1 MHLQISEGDASFNVL
16 FHSNPNPMWIVEADT
31 LKFMEV
37 NEAAIKHYGYSRDEF
52 LNSITLANIRP
63 VYEQKDMLNL
73 IKTIK
78 HNQTVKTDLSHIKK
92 DGSLIYVNITS
103 FNVEFGGSL
112 CRMVIIN
119 DVTESKLKDIQL
131 TEAVTKIRDTLES
144 ITDGFITLDGELR
157 ITYWNKE
164 AEHILGISRDTV
176 LHKCLWEVYPNY
188 KRLELF
194 GQLNNTLKRKETV
207 KFEEYIAALN
217 KWVRFIVYPGVEGLT
232 VYFRDITL
240 QKHGEKQIDLKNESL
255 DQIAY
260 INSHI
265 MRKPLANILGIIN
278 SLEYTNYDEHSD
290 QHIRMLKQSA
300 IELDNIIKDIN
311 SKVERANK

>member
-1 MHLQISEGDASFNVL
+1 MHLQISNEDASFNVL
-16 FHSNPNPMWIVEADT
+16 FHHNPNPMWIVEAET

-37 NEAAIKHYGYSRDEF
+37 NEAAINHYGYSRDEF
-52 LNSITLANIRP
+52 LNSISLANIRP
-63 VYEQKDMLNL
+63 IYEQKDMLNL

-103 FNVEFGGSL
+103 YNIEFRGKH

-131 TEAVTKIRDTLES
+131 TEALSKIRETLES
-144 ITDGFITLDGELR
+144 ITDGFITLDSELR

-164 AEHILGISRDTV
+164 AEHILSISRDTV
-176 LHKCLWEVYPNY
+176 LHKCLWDVYPYY
-188 KRLELF
+188 KQLELF
-194 GQLNNTLKRKETV
+194 DQLNNTLKSKETI
-207 KFEEYIAALN
+207 KYEQYIGALN
-217 KWVRFIVYPGVEGLT
+217 KWVRFIIYPGTKGLT

-240 QKHGEKQIDLKNESL
+240 QKHGEEQIDLKNESL

-278 SLEYTNYDEHSD
+278 SLEHHTHDENFE
-290 QHIRMLKQSA
+290 QHIQLLKQSA
-300 IELDNIIKDIN
+300 IELDGIIKDIN
-311 SKVERANK
+311 DKVEQTNK